1 MRFALEVTARL
12 LVVLLLAT
20 MGSGCTT
27 GMQVH
32 LDQETDFSQH
42 RTWGWQP
49 REAAPRRARPSALDV
64 QLARQIQSAL
74 LGRGLYY
81 VDEDPDL
88 LVSVRLVITP
98 EQVTEHTTPAV
109 RGLSSLHDS
118 GSFEIQATETVVHYY
133 ERGRLA
139 VEVIDARQQREVWRG
154 EIEGR
159 YREAFRPHLNEVIV
173 RLIGRFPMSDEPST
187 GTHPGAIA
195 HAGDAAAG
203 LSDWPGR

>member
-20 MGSGCTT
+20 MGSGCATE
-27 GMQVH
+27 MHVQ
-32 LDQETDFSQH
+32 LDQETDFSQY
-42 RTWGWQP
+42 RTWGWKP
-49 REAAPRRARPSALDV
+49 REPSARRTRPSALDL

-88 LVSVRLVITP
+88 LISVRLVITP
-98 EQVTEHTTPAV
+98 EQITEQTTPAV
-109 RGLSSLHDS
+109 QSLSSLHDS
-118 GSFEIQATETVVHYY
+118 GSFEIQATETAVHHY

-139 VEVIDARQQREVWRG
+139 VEAIDARQHREVWRG

-159 YREAFRPHLNEVIV
+159 YRDAFRPHLNQIV
-173 RLIGRFPMSDEPST
+173 VKLIDRFPMSAQSST
-187 GTHPGAIA
+187 GTHPSAIA
-195 HAGDAAAG
+195 RAGDAAAG